1 MARIRHL
8 IILTV
13 FMAMIAIPISWG
25 QTNPSDTQSQPSN
38 PVVEQPEGSTQPP
51 TQNPQ
56 MAPSQTPPQPSNPV
70 AEQPEESAPAP
81 VQQPAQST
89 QVAPSQ
95 TPPQPSNPVAEQPE
109 ESAPAPVQQPAQ
121 NTQAAP
127 SQTPP
132 QPSNPI
138 AEQPEESA
146 PKSGKHAIAAE
157 KRDRRKPLSASATAN
172 PVLWKVPDNI
182 AAKNLFW
189 GQGGEE
195 RQPKPP
201 FVFIRED
208 RNGTSPKCDV
218 RDASG
223 KKWRV
228 KLGAESR
235 PEVVASRLLW
245 AVGYF
250 ANDDYVLPEAH
261 ISGLKMRRKSD
272 KMHGT
277 QVIDARFARKPG
289 GEQKIGI
296 WKWGDNPFHGTR
308 EFNGLRVMMAVMNN
322 WDLKDSNNAVYADRK
337 NGTQIFLAS
346 DIGATFGANRY
357 GFSEYHAK
365 GNLDSYEGSKFIT
378 HVSATEVDF
387 GTPSPPLNPLAM
399 AAGFGE
405 IMYAAGM
412 PLEWI
417 GKHIPIEDAR
427 WIGSMLGQLSHQ
439 QLEDAFRAGNFQA
452 DEADAYVKVLEDRIA
467 ELKGL

>member
-1 MARIRHL
+1 
-8 IILTV
+8 
-13 FMAMIAIPISWG
+13 MAMIAIPISWA
-25 QTNPSDTQSQPSN
+25 QTNSSDTQPQPSN
-38 PVVEQPEGSTQPP
+38 PIVEQPEGSTQPP
-51 TQNPQ
+51 TQNPQMAPSQTPPQSSNPVAEQPEESAPAPVQQPAQNSQ

-81 VQQPAQST
+81 VQQPAQNS
-89 QVAPSQ
+89 QAAPSQ

-109 ESAPAPVQQPAQ
+109 ESAP
-121 NTQAAP
+121 
-127 SQTPP
+127 
-132 QPSNPI
+132 
-138 AEQPEESA
+138 
-146 PKSGKHAIAAE
+146 KSGKQAIAAE
-157 KRDRRKPLSASATAN
+157 KRDKHKPLSASATAN

-189 GQGGEE
+189 GQGGE

-218 RDASG
+218 RDATG
-223 KKWRV
+223 EKWRV

-261 ISGLKMRRKSD
+261 ISGLKMKRKSD

-277 QVIDARFARKPG
+277 QVFDARFARKPD
-289 GEQKIGI
+289 GEKKIGI
-296 WKWGDNPFHGTR
+296 WKWSDNPFVGTR
-308 EFNGLRVMMAVMNN
+308 AFNGLRVMMAVMNN